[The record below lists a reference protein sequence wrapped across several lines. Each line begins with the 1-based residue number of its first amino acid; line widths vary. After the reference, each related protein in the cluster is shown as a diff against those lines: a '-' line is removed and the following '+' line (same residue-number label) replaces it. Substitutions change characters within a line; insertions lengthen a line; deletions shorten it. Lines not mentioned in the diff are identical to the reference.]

1 MRVRTRLVLADALAP
16 DGVSILSAD
25 ETLQVEDYSGRSRA
39 ELKEALAGAS
49 GLIVRSGTQADAE
62 LIAAG
67 ESLRVIG
74 RAGVGLD
81 NIDVDAATRQ
91 GVAVLNAPAGNT
103 VSTAE
108 LAFALLLSAAR
119 RIPAADRSVRDGEWD
134 RKAFHGSQLAGKSLG
149 VIGAGRIGAEV
160 ILRARAFGMRVMV
173 ADPYMTTDRAADL
186 SVELLELE
194 DMLPRAD
201 YVTLHVPLT
210 RETAGL
216 MDARRIGMLKS
227 SAILV
232 NAARGGIVDEGALAA
247 VDVFDREPLAADHP
261 LRDAPNLV
269 MTPHLGAATHDAQ
282 RKVAIEIAEAVRAAL
297 VDGDYSAAINM
308 PPSLPRDRDHLV
320 PVLDLAER
328 LGSIVAV
335 VTDGGVNELSVRYGG
350 EVARGLRL
358 ITSSVLVG
366 LLRGRIEATPNLI
379 NALLLARERGI
390 IVSRTRVGE
399 VSDYRGLVEVS
410 VEAGGE
416 RHTVSGGVEPD
427 GELRLLRV
435 DHYHVDVAPRGN
447 LLIVRNA
454 DSPGV
459 IGEVGTRL
467 GTAGVNIAEFH
478 HVRDLET
485 REALA
490 VLALDERPDADLLDN
505 LRAIPSVRYVGEI
518 RLD

>member
-232 NAARGGIVDEGALAA
+232 NAARGGIVDEGALAEALQEGRLAGAA

-358 ITSSVLVG
+358 IRSAARPDRSDAEPDQRPAPG
-366 LLRGRIEATPNLI
+366 S
-379 NALLLARERGI
+379 RERHHR
-390 IVSRTRVGE
+390 VSHPGR
-399 VSDYRGLVEVS
+399 RGL
-410 VEAGGE
+410 GLPWIG
-416 RHTVSGGVEPD
+416 GGVRRGGWGAPH
-427 GELRLLRV
+427 GQRRCRAGRRAPPPPGGSLPRRRGTTRQPAHRSQRRLSGCDRRSRHAVGNGRSQHRRV
-435 DHYHVDVAPRGN
+435 PPR
-447 LLIVRNA
+447 
-454 DSPGV
+454 S
-459 IGEVGTRL
+459 
-467 GTAGVNIAEFH
+467 
-478 HVRDLET
+478 
-485 REALA
+485 
-490 VLALDERPDADLLDN
+490 
-505 LRAIPSVRYVGEI
+505 
-518 RLD
+518 